1 MSLITDPSEYRRVL
15 DESDVVCSE
24 AEVDAAYRKLASE
37 IGEVYREKSPLI
49 LPVMVGGLIP
59 AARILAHLD
68 FPLEIDYVHVTRY
81 RGRTQGRTLE
91 WFSHPSTDL
100 KDRSVLIVDDI
111 LDEGVTLSA
120 ILEHCQGL
128 GALDVRCAVLV
139 DKRLDRPRVLPQ
151 ADFSGLRVDDR
162 YIFGCG
168 MDYQGF
174 FRNLPDIYALS
185 PEEAARA

>member
-1 MSLITDPSEYRRVL
+1 MSLSTDPSEYRRVL
-15 DESDVVCSE
+15 DESDVICSE
-24 AEVDAAYRKLASE
+24 AEVDAAYRNLAEE
-37 IGEVYREKSPLI
+37 IGEVYRERSPLI

-68 FPLEIDYVHVTRY
+68 FPLSIDYVHVTRY
-81 RGRTQGRTLE
+81 RGSTRGRTLE

-100 KDRSVLIVDDI
+100 KDRSVLVVDDI

-128 GALDVRCAVLV
+128 GACDVRCAVLV
-139 DKRLDRPRVLPQ
+139 DKQLNRSRVLPE
-151 ADFSGLRVDDR
+151 ADFAGLRVEDR
-162 YIFGCG
+162 YVFGCG
-168 MDYQGF
+168 MDYRGF
-174 FRNLPDIYALS
+174 FRNLPGIHALS